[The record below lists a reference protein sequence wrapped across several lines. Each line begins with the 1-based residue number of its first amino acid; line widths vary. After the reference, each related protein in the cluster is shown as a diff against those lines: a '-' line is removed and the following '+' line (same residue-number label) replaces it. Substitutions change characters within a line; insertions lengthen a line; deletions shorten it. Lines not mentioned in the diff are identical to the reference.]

1 MADHNVVFTTLDAD
15 QPWSMETYLSVDG
28 YKAWRKIL
36 QEKTS
41 PEVII
46 VIKISNS

>member
-15 QPWSMETYLSVDG
+15 QPWSMDTYLSVDG

-36 QEKTS
+36 HRLTKITREK
-41 PEVII
+41 I
-46 VIKISNS
+46 